1 MMKKFV
7 CSCVLLLGICLSFQ
21 ANAQKLNLDFNQA
34 ELGQVLEEIHKQTGY
49 VFYYSQ
55 PPIDAR
61 KPVTIKI
68 SDGELKS
75 VLDKL
80 FSGTSITYS
89 ISEKKIYLQAEK
101 PQAKTAG
108 DVTYTGVILDTDNV
122 PVIGAG
128 ITVAGTTNGTITD
141 VDGKFEIKARSGD
154 RLEVSSLGFQT
165 QEIVLGKKTDL
176 LVVLKTDSKL
186 LDEIVVIGYGSVKKS
201 DLTGAVSSV
210 KMDDQPVGTVSS
222 ISHALAGKAAGL
234 QVNMTSAAPGAATS
248 FRIRG
253 AASVSA
259 SNEPLII
266 IDGFPVSSMG
276 DLSSSDGSSSEVSDN
291 LLGSINPNDIESIEV
306 LKDASSTAIYGSRAA
321 NGVIMVTTKQ
331 GKKGKPKIAYS
342 GTVAVETFAQHFDML
357 NARDFMRQTNRY
369 LYEEWL
375 YENNIG
381 VYGGKSEADA
391 ATAFVPRYT
400 DAQIVFNTTDTDW
413 FDQIT
418 RNGFRTQ
425 HNLSMNGGT
434 DYTKYFISLNYFHQK
449 GLVRNNEITRYT
461 GRVNL
466 DQKITD
472 WMKVGVN
479 LTLSRNLSEG
489 SGGALTAAAKFNPL
503 IPVKEED
510 GSWGV
515 NPLISFVYNP
525 VAMLDPLN
533 DSRKDRVLALAYA
546 EIYPLKD
553 LTLRA
558 QLGFDRQAQKN
569 GHYTPNSMG
578 PSSDGSANLVSGDK
592 NDYLAE
598 LTASYSK
605 TVGRH
610 SFGGVIGYSYQRIT
624 TENFV
629 AGTSNFLTDSFGYN
643 NLWAGAAV
651 RPTIGS
657 SKSSRE
663 MASFFGR
670 VNYNF
675 DERYLIT
682 ATLRSDGSS
691 VFAAN
696 NRWGFFPSVAAA
708 WRFSEEKFMQPVKN
722 VLSSGKLR
730 LSYGLTGNASVMDGA
745 ITFYKTGYEKVFGGT
760 KTPGVYLEQIGNPD
774 LKWETTKEWNLG
786 LDLGFW
792 DGRFTVT
799 AEFYD
804 RVIEDLL
811 NTRSLMSY
819 NEVTSIAANI
829 GKSQSRGFELT
840 VGADLVSKSDFT
852 WNSSLTFSF
861 YRDRWLE
868 RAPSWNAKV
877 YEVYDA
883 PIRSIYTYV
892 SDGIIQPGDDISH
905 MPGAIPGQV
914 KIADINSYLYDEN
927 GAIVSDASGKPMLS
941 GKPDGKID
949 DADMVLLGSYDPDY
963 LGGWNNTFSYKNFDL
978 TIYFYGQF
986 GVWNNGSYLRTWLS
1000 GGADIDRGVNMPNSL
1015 KDTWSHDNMDAKYPT
1030 MLTSSSLFGSG
1041 DMFWKKIWF
1050 IRCRNISLGYTLP
1063 KAATR
1068 KWCSNFRIYV
1078 DINNPF
1084 VITPYDGLDPET
1096 DSATTIYPNT
1106 RGFSLGLDISF

>member
-21 ANAQKLNLDFNQA
+21 ANAQKINLDFNQA

-55 PPIDAR
+55 PPVDAR

-89 ISEKKIYLQAEK
+89 ISENKIYLQAEK
-101 PQAKTAG
+101 PQDKTTG
-108 DVTYTGVILDTDNV
+108 DVIYTGVILDTDNV

-234 QVNMTSAAPGAATS
+234 QVNMTSAAPGAATT

-259 SNEPLII
+259 SNDPLII
-266 IDGFPVSSMG
+266 IDGFPVSPMG
-276 DLSSSDGSSSEVSDN
+276 DLSTSSGASSNISDN
-291 LLGSINPNDIESIEV
+291 VLGSINPNDIESIEV

-321 NGVIMVTTKQ
+321 NGVIIVTTKQ
-331 GKKGKPKIAYS
+331 GVKGKPKIVYS
-342 GTVAVETFAQHFDML
+342 GTVTVDTFAKHFDML
-357 NARDFMRQTNRY
+357 DARDFMRQTNRY

-375 YENNIG
+375 CENKIG
-381 VYGGKSEADA
+381 VYGGNTEDDA
-391 ATAFVPRYT
+391 ASPFIPRYT
-400 DAQIVFNTTDTDW
+400 DAEIVFNTQDTDW
-413 FDQIT
+413 FDEIT
-418 RNGFRTQ
+418 RTGFKTQ

-434 DYTKYFISLNYFHQK
+434 DFTKYYISFNYFHQK
-449 GLVRNNEITRYT
+449 GLVRKNDITRYT
-461 GRVNL
+461 GRVNI
-466 DQKITD
+466 DQKICD
-472 WMKVGVN
+472 WLKLGVN
-479 LTLSRNLSEG
+479 LTMSRNISEG
-489 SGGALTAAAKFNPL
+489 SGGALSSAARFNPL
-503 IPVKEED
+503 IPVKEDD
-510 GSWGV
+510 GTWGV
-515 NPLISFVYNP
+515 NPLTSYMYNP

-533 DSRKDRVLALAYA
+533 DSRKDRLLSVVYA
-546 EIYPLKD
+546 ELNPIPE

-558 QLGFDRQAQKN
+558 QVGLDRQAQKN
-569 GHYTPNSMG
+569 GSYTPNSMG
-578 PSSDGSANLVSGDK
+578 PSSDGRADIVSGDK

-598 LTASYSK
+598 FTATYAK
-605 TVGRH
+605 KLGKH
-610 SFGGVIGYSYQRIT
+610 SFGGVLGYSYQKIT
-624 TENFV
+624 NENFL
-629 AGTSNFLTDSFGYN
+629 AGTSDFLTDSFGYN

-651 RPTIGS
+651 KPSVGS
-657 SKSSRE
+657 SRSSRE

-670 VNYNF
+670 VNYNY

-682 ATLRSDGSS
+682 ATMRADGSS

-696 NRWGFFPSVAAA
+696 NRWGYFPSVAVA
-708 WRFSEEKFMQPVKN
+708 WRFTEEEFMSNIKD

-730 LSYGLTGNASVMDGA
+730 LSYGQTGNASAMDGA
-745 ITFYKTGYEKVFGGT
+745 ITFYKTGYEKVFGGQ
-760 KTPGVYLEQIGNPD
+760 KVPGVYLQQIGNPD
-774 LKWETTKEWNLG
+774 LKWETTSEWNLG

-792 DGRFTVT
+792 DGRFTIT
-799 AEFYD
+799 AEYYD
-804 RVIEDLL
+804 RVISDLL

-819 NEVTSIAANI
+819 NEVTTIAANI
-829 GKSQSRGFELT
+829 GKTQSRGFELT

-852 WNSSLTFSF
+852 WNSTLTFSL

-868 RAPSWNAKV
+868 RAPTWRSQV
-877 YEVYDA
+877 YEVYDG
-883 PIRSIYTYV
+883 PIRPIYTYV
-892 SDGIIQPGDDISH
+892 SDGLIQPGDDVSH

-914 KIADINSYLYDEN
+914 NIVDRDSYLYKD
-927 GAIVSDASGKPMLS
+927 GAIVTDDAGKPVLA

-949 DADMVLLGSYDPDY
+949 DADMILLGSADPDFI
-963 LGGWNNTFSYKNFDL
+963 GGWNNTFNYKNFDL

-986 GVWNNGSYLRTWLS
+986 GVWNNGSYFRTWLTS
-1000 GGADIDRGVNMPNSL
+1000 GADIDRGINMPNSL
-1015 KDTWSHDNMDAKYPT
+1015 KETWSHDNMDAKYPT
-1030 MLTSSSLFGSG
+1030 MLSSSSSLGTG
-1041 DMFWKKIWF
+1041 DMFWSKIWF
-1050 IRCRNISLGYTLP
+1050 IRCRNITLGYTLP
-1063 KAATR
+1063 KKLTR
-1068 KWCSNFRIYV
+1068 KWCSNFRIYADV
-1078 DINNPF
+1078 NNPF

-1096 DSATTIYPNT
+1096 DNASTIYPNT
-1106 RGFSLGLDISF
+1106 RGFNIGLEVAF